1 MTRWDDKPKDLATVS
16 DTHFLYVNLSLC
28 THTINTVIA
37 MSTQQDLVL
46 PSQDA
51 LQHARSTLLTSLPT
65 EGIGHEQTQQHL
77 EKDIVP
83 ALNGNS
89 KSSRYYGFVTG
100 GSTPIATFAD
110 KLAVEEDQNVQVH
123 LPNETVA
130 TNVEDAAL
138 KLLCDLLR
146 LDPSDWPH
154 RTFTTGATASN
165 IVGLACGREYI
176 VAEAA
181 KRLGQEAS
189 IARDGLLSAT
199 RKAQIHEIQIL
210 TTVPHSSLRKAA
222 SILGLG
228 HAAVIDVSDPSAPH
242 RFSHKTLERALATP
256 NTASIIAI
264 SAAEVNTGLFA
275 TTGLDELTALRSLAD
290 THGAWIHVDAAFGLQ
305 TRLLPPTD
313 ADFKTLINGV
323 AGLELADSIT
333 GDAHKLLNVPYDC
346 GFILSRN
353 LSLAQQVFQN
363 PNAAYLS
370 TGASANGNEIPSPL
384 NIGLENSRRFRA
396 LPVYASLA
404 AHGRAGYLDI
414 LTRQIR
420 LARGIA
426 SHILSHPSYEL
437 LPLAAS
443 AATSA
448 EERLSSIYI
457 IVIFRAKDADL
468 NSELVKRINGSRR
481 IYVSGTQWQGQA
493 AARFAVANW
502 QVDVERDLSVIRDV
516 LGQVAG
522 VRCD

>member
-1 MTRWDDKPKDLATVS
+1 MD
-16 DTHFLYVNLSLC
+16 
-28 THTINTVIA
+28 NTAIA
-37 MSTQQDLVL
+37 MSSQQDLVL

-65 EGIGHEQTQQHL
+65 QGIGHEQAQRHL

-138 KLLCDLLR
+138 RLLCDLLR

-154 RTFTTGATASN
+154 RTLTTGATASN
-165 IVGLACGREYI
+165 IVGLACGREYV

-181 KRLGQEAS
+181 KRLGKEAS

-199 RKAQIHEIQIL
+199 RKAEMHEIQIL

-222 SILGLG
+222 SIIGLG
-228 HAAVIDVSDPSAPH
+228 HAAVIDVSEPSAPH
-242 RFSHKTLERALATP
+242 RFSHEALEKVLATP

-275 TTGLDELTALRSLAD
+275 TTGLFELTAIRSLAD
-290 THGAWIHVDAAFGLQ
+290 KYGAWIHVDAAFGLQ
-305 TRLLPPTD
+305 ARILPPTD
-313 ADFKTLINGV
+313 LSFKSIVAGV
-323 AGLELADSIT
+323 EGLELADSIT

-346 GFILSRN
+346 GFIVSKN
-353 LSLAQQVFQN
+353 LDIAQQVFQN
-363 PNAAYLS
+363 PNAVYLNAGGS
-370 TGASANGNEIPSPL
+370 EITIPSPL

-404 AHGRAGYLDI
+404 AHGKSGYLDI

-420 LARGIA
+420 LAREIA
-426 SHILSHPSYEL
+426 SYILQHPSYEL
-437 LPLAAS
+437 LPQAPS
-443 AATSA
+443 ANSEDRVA
-448 EERLSSIYI
+448 EIYI
-457 IVIFRAKDADL
+457 IVIFRAKDDEL
-468 NSELVKRINGSRR
+468 NRELVKRVNSSRR
-481 IYVSGTQWQGQA
+481 IYLSGTQWEGKA

-502 QVDVERDLSVIRDV
+502 QVDVERDLAVIKEV
-516 LGQVAG
+516 LQEVASGQS
-522 VRCD
+522 